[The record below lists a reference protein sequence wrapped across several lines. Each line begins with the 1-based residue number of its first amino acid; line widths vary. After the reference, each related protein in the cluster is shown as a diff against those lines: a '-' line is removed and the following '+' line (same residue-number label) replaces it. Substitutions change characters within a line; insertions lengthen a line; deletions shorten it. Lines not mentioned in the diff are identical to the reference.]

1 MSIRNRIIAVT
12 FAVLVLATIACG
24 GFGDSSSGS
33 SASGDTVFEDNFSDP
48 KTGWEVGDYDSG
60 SVGYRDGVYFVA
72 ALGHGDTMWG
82 VANTSFKDVDIAID
96 TTQIDAGPEDNN
108 DYGIACRVQN
118 DGSGYYLLISGD
130 GGFAILKGYE
140 EGYEALVDWTATD
153 AVRQGN
159 ATNSM
164 RAVCDGSTITLYAN
178 GQRLATAEDTTFSS
192 GDIALTA
199 TSYEDVTTEVHFD
212 NIVVT
217 RP

>member
-1 MSIRNRIIAVT
+1 MSIRKQIIAVA
-12 FAVLVLATIACG
+12 FAVLVLATMACG
-24 GFGDSSSGS
+24 GFGGDASGPS
-33 SASGDTVFEDNFSDP
+33 GSGDTMFEDDFSDP
-48 KTGWEVGDYDSG
+48 GTGWEVGDYDTG
-60 SVGYRDGVYFVA
+60 SVGYRDGSYFVTS
-72 ALGHGDTMWG
+72 LGYGDTMWG
-82 VANTSFKDVDIAID
+82 VASTSFRDIDITVDA
-96 TTQIDAGPEDNN
+96 TQITAGPEDNN

-140 EGYEALVDWTATD
+140 EGYETLVDWTATD

-159 ATNSM
+159 ANNSI

-178 GQRLATAEDTTFSS
+178 GKRLATADDTTFSN

-199 TSYEDVTTEVHFD
+199 TSYEDVLTEIHFD

-217 RP
+217 KP